1 MNQPPD
7 APDPYLPRPD
17 GQEPYREQPHGEQ
30 LYQQGSSPQQPYP
43 QPGDWTGGHP
53 DLTGRPSQES
63 VRADKPA
70 SVVQLVRTMWA
81 GAVLAVLTG
90 VYGLLSVEGAVS
102 EALPQM
108 EQDMAD
114 TGVDVASV
122 AGIAGWVVVVTLV
135 VSTVVVVALWSLFAW
150 LFGRGQARV
159 VGTVLGAVNGLG
171 SLWGLFQSL
180 DLIELVMN
188 LVSLAVVVGAMVLL
202 WLPSTS
208 TWFRAVKAADRSI
221 PWA

>member
-1 MNQPPD
+1 MSQPPD
-7 APDPYLPRPD
+7 ASDPYLPRPD
-17 GQEPYREQPHGEQ
+17 GQEPSSQQPYGQ
-30 LYQQGSSPQQPYP
+30 PSYGQQPYP
-43 QPGDWTGGHP
+43 QQGDWTGGHP
-53 DLTGRPSQES
+53 DLTGGPSQDA

-70 SVVQLVRTMWA
+70 SVVRLVRTMWS

-90 VYGLLSVEGAVS
+90 AYGLLSVDDAVS
-102 EALPQM
+102 EALPTL
-108 EQDMAD
+108 ERDMAE

-122 AGIAGWVVVVTLV
+122 AGIAGWVVVATLV

-171 SLWGLFQSL
+171 SVWGLFQSL
-180 DLIELVMN
+180 DLVELVLN
-188 LVSLAVVVGAMVLL
+188 LLSLAVVVAAMVLL
-202 WLPSTS
+202 WLPATS
-208 TWFRAVKAADRSI
+208 AWFRAVKAADRST